1 MKLLA
6 WLSSGD
12 PQGLKGWRGSIII
25 NTGYSTTHYGCN
37 RASYEVFLP
46 PLGGGGGE
54 GVVTVGGGGALLT
67 RGDIFSR
74 FLFCVQICI
83 PA

>member
-46 PLGGGGGE
+46 PLGGGA
-54 GVVTVGGGGALLT
+54 GAHCRILIENERYFT
-67 RGDIFSR
+67 ANSID
-74 FLFCVQICI
+74 
-83 PA
+83 

>member
-37 RASYEVFLP
+37 RASYEVFLL
-46 PLGGGGGE
+46 PLGGGGVKGLLLWVA
-54 GVVTVGGGGALLT
+54 VVLCSHAVIYLAGFFFVCKFAY
-67 RGDIFSR
+67 RH
-74 FLFCVQICI
+74 
-83 PA
+83 